1 MNLIEAVSYINLKY
15 KQELIPLK
23 EMNYS
28 INRFILKQN
37 PKFLYR
43 GEKIYPT
50 TRSNYHRL
58 KISGNDL
65 IALQSFILDISV
77 EIVDKYFGIV
87 DRNHPEYWPR
97 IYKAGAFLQHYGFPI
112 MWLDLTESPEVAA
125 FFASFNNG
133 SGKGRI
139 WIAQTQKLIEN
150 GERIFKLDGTFARRP
165 ALQKAYALEMSDIKP
180 DLQNRL
186 HFPIEQINFEV
197 TAEDRLYFENQ
208 SLLSTKDDDVSD
220 FIIDFIIRYKSLNED
235 LNSRLIAIKND
246 LIQKKSWN
254 FT

>member
-1 MNLIEAVSYINLKY
+1 M
-15 KQELIPLK
+15 
-23 EMNYS
+23 
-28 INRFILKQN
+28 
-37 PKFLYR
+37 
-43 GEKIYPT
+43 
-50 TRSNYHRL
+50 
-58 KISGNDL
+58 
-65 IALQSFILDISV
+65 
-77 EIVDKYFGIV
+77 
-87 DRNHPEYWPR
+87 
-97 IYKAGAFLQHYGFPI
+97 
-112 MWLDLTESPEVAA
+112 
-125 FFASFNNG
+125 
-133 SGKGRI
+133 
-139 WIAQTQKLIEN
+139 IEN